1 MEMQEGAGLFKGVV
15 SEKGGQL
22 GVNRG
27 HCRVWAGGVV
37 VGASGGVPGLI
48 DFTLVTAQV
57 GSLIIC
63 LALWKD
69 SHI

>member
-37 VGASGGVPGLI
+37 VVGEGL
-48 DFTLVTAQV
+48 D
-57 GSLIIC
+57 SLQEERAGLC
-63 LALWKD
+63 L
-69 SHI
+69 